1 MTIKKNPNMKKTG
14 LIIAF
19 LLFCNSLSA
28 QVAISKTPDHPGAI
42 LDFPQNTTNGI
53 VLPATTELP
62 ASLPDGSLL
71 LDRSDLKIKMKQNA
85 NWSEMSSAGDVSK
98 IAQNTSNEVGNGVI
112 IGNNTSAATGVLILE
127 ATDKAL
133 ALPQIASP
141 QTNVKSPYPGMI
153 CYDTTTKTVAVFNGK
168 VWSFLK

>member
-1 MTIKKNPNMKKTG
+1 
-14 LIIAF
+14 
-19 LLFCNSLSA
+19 
-28 QVAISKTPDHPGAI
+28 
-42 LDFPQNTTNGI
+42 
-53 VLPATTELP
+53 
-62 ASLPDGSLL
+62 
-71 LDRSDLKIKMKQNA
+71 
-85 NWSEMSSAGDVSK
+85 MSSAGDVSK

-112 IGNNTSAATGVLILE
+112 IGNSTSAATGVLILE